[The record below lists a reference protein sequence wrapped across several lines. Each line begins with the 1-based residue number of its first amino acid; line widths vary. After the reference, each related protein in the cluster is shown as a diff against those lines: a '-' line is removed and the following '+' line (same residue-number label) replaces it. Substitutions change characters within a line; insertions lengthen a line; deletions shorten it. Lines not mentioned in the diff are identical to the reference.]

1 MERQDHLMR
10 QIDQLAAVLQRLLA
24 DLVNVPIDNA
34 TVDRTMEQLNEV
46 MALDPAV
53 VKSGPPHS
61 IHGLLSDPAFTFA
74 NTEMIA
80 DLYRAMADGL
90 TANDETQERALQL
103 RQHALAI
110 LEYLHANDTT
120 YSFTRQGKIA
130 ALRGQL

>member
-34 TVDRTMEQLNEV
+34 TVDRTMEQLNKA
-46 MALDPAV
+46 MDLDPSV
-53 VKSGPPHS
+53 LTGGPPQM
-61 IHGLLSDPAFTFA
+61 IQGLLSDPAFSFA
-74 NTEMIA
+74 NAELIA

-90 TANDETQERALQL
+90 MATDETHVRALQL

-110 LEYLHANDTT
+110 LEYLHANDTA
-120 YSFTRQGKIA
+120 YSFARQAKIA